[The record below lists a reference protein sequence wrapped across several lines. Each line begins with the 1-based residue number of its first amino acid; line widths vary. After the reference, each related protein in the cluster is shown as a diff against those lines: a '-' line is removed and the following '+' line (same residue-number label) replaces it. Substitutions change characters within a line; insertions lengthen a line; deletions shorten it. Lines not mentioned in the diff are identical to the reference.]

1 MSFTTLDAVAAHF
14 PGFQRDVTG
23 HNPSDD
29 QIQVWIDS
37 QGARVTGLA
46 LARGYTLDGLQDAN
60 PQAYALLALMNEL
73 AAAADLGDAL
83 FSLIGPDTSAQGW
96 ASPNS
101 LRRSAENMLE
111 ELKRG
116 TYDKLFLPKART
128 GDAFAQFG
136 GTAGQ
141 EPELADLDDD
151 DTNVAFRKDANF

>member
-1 MSFTTLDAVAAHF
+1 MSFTTIDAVAAHF

-23 HNPSDD
+23 QNPSDD

-37 QGARVTGLA
+37 QEARVTGLA
-46 LARGYTLDGLQDAN
+46 LARGYTLDGLQEAN

-83 FSLIGPDTSAQGW
+83 FSLIGPDASAQGW
-96 ASPNS
+96 ASPNG
-101 LRRSAENMLE
+101 LRRSAENMVE
-111 ELKRG
+111 EIKRG
-116 TYDKLFLPKART
+116 TYDKLFLPTART

-141 EPELADLDDD
+141 EPELTDLDDD